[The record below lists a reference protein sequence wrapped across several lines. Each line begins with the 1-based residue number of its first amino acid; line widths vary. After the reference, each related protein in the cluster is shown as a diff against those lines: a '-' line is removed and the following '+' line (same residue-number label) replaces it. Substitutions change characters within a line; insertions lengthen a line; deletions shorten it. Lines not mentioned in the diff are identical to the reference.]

1 MNKPEIVEN
10 FLRFL
15 VLFISSKSFNFLLNS
30 RILKLIFYSIKRDK
44 SLYFLVILD
53 WEQCTHKF

>member
-1 MNKPEIVEN
+1 VNKPEIVEN